1 MKNNT
6 RKIVVLDR
14 LNSAR
19 IEQAIFILR
28 DENGICESDA
38 VSEAER
44 IVNNYLASLSE
55 PYAIK
60 EKKKKFQPK
69 FLFGLLAYTL
79 TTVMITAYFMSNFV
93 K

>member
-28 DENGICESDA
+28 DENDSESDA
-38 VSEAER
+38 VSEAQR
-44 IVNNYLASLSE
+44 IVNNYLRSLSE
-55 PYAIK
+55 PITASR
-60 EKKKKFQPK
+60 KKKFQTK
-69 FLFGLLAYTL
+69 HFFALLAYTAL
-79 TTVMITAYFMSNFV
+79 TIVVTMMVIA

>member
-6 RKIVVLDR
+6 KKIVVLDR

-28 DENGICESDA
+28 DENGSESDA

-44 IVNNYLASLSE
+44 IVNNYLDSISE
-55 PYAIK
+55 PIACN
-60 EKKKKFQPK
+60 KKKKFQPK
-69 FLFGLLAYTL
+69 HFFALLAYTAL
-79 TTVMITAYFMSNFV
+79 TIVVTMMVIA

>member
-1 MKNNT
+1 MNNNT

-28 DENGICESDA
+28 DESGIIESDA

-44 IVNNYLASLSE
+44 IVGKYLESLSE
-55 PYAIK
+55 PIVCR
-60 EKKKKFQPK
+60 KKKKIQPK
-69 FLFGLLAYTL
+69 HFFALLAYTAS
-79 TTVMITAYFMSNFV
+79 TVMLTAYFLTNFAQ
-93 K
+93 

>member
-6 RKIVVLDR
+6 KKIVVLDR

-28 DENGICESDA
+28 DENGISESDA
-38 VSEAER
+38 VSEAQR
-44 IVNNYLASLSE
+44 IVNNYLESLSE
-55 PYAIK
+55 PIACN
-60 EKKKKFQPK
+60 KKKKFQAK
-69 FLFGLLAYTL
+69 HILALLAYTL
-79 TTVMITAYFMSNFV
+79 TTVVVTMMILA

>member
-6 RKIVVLDR
+6 KKIVVLDR

-28 DENGICESDA
+28 DENGISESDA
-38 VSEAER
+38 VSEAQR
-44 IVNNYLASLSE
+44 IVNNYLESLSE
-55 PYAIK
+55 PIVCK
-60 EKKKKFQPK
+60 NKKKFQTK
-69 FLFGLLAYTL
+69 HFLALLAYTL
-79 TTVMITAYFMSNFV
+79 TTVVVTMMILA

>member
-14 LNSAR
+14 LDSAR

-28 DENGICESDA
+28 DENGVSESDA
-38 VSEAER
+38 VSEAQR
-44 IVNNYLASLSE
+44 IVNNYLDSLSE
-55 PYAIK
+55 PLIC
-60 EKKKKFQPK
+60 KKKSKFQAK
-69 FLFGLLAYTL
+69 HFLALLAYTL
-79 TTVMITAYFMSNFV
+79 TTVVVTMMILA

>member
-28 DENGICESDA
+28 DENGISESDA

-44 IVNNYLASLSE
+44 IVNNYLESLSE
-55 PYAIK
+55 PLVKRK
-60 EKKKKFQPK
+60 EKKFQAK
-69 FLFGLLAYTL
+69 HFLALLAYTL
-79 TTVMITAYFMSNFV
+79 TTVAITMMLLA

>member
-6 RKIVVLDR
+6 KKIVVLDR

-28 DENGICESDA
+28 DENGISESDA

-44 IVNNYLASLSE
+44 IVSTYLESLSE
-55 PYAIK
+55 PIACN
-60 EKKKKFQPK
+60 KKKKFQAK
-69 FLFGLLAYTL
+69 HFLALLAYTL
-79 TTVMITAYFMSNFV
+79 TTVMLTAYFISNFAH
-93 K
+93 